1 MDGDIIA
8 RIREYKDYIGHYHT
22 AGVPGR
28 GEIGSMQEVNYP
40 AVMEEIL
47 KTGYTGY
54 VAQEFLPRNDPM
66 ESLREAVAL
75 CDV

>member
-1 MDGDIIA
+1 
-8 RIREYKDYIGHYHT
+8 
-22 AGVPGR
+22 
-28 GEIGSMQEVNYP
+28 MQEVNYP